1 MEPDVNDR
9 DFPYQE
15 LSAQDSRFTLYREGS
30 NEYAKVSYP
39 LYCGIYSEIET
50 PEFRFHFN
58 LNHEI
63 IRIIGKTESWPHP
76 QEWLK
81 RTAGNDWIYYSTGGY
96 TGVFETTGE
105 YYLPNLP
112 YPTNKFLG
120 GNPHQDPVIR
130 SYMQNWYP
138 MLVELNNKLD
148 GKEPEITAFLD
159 KILQQNPDVL
169 AEKSHQLAQI
179 CSNCTSV
186 LPPDTRHVDYNVIP
200 ISITRGCL
208 HKCRFCRVKNS
219 QPFSPRTREEI
230 STQLAELQSLYEQDL
245 VNYNSIFLGEHDGL
259 QGGEELILY
268 TIAEAQQQL
277 GLARSALHGCNTFL
291 FGSVKS
297 LLEAHTSLF
306 VKLESMA
313 GSTHI
318 NIGLESADQ
327 ATLDLLGKPIS
338 SSLVTAAFDRMQA
351 INAEFNSIEITANFV
366 IGKELDQAH
375 YDALFKL
382 VRDRLPRTRSKGC
395 VYLSPLEENDVS
407 RARLFDFYRYK
418 IMSRLPL
425 FLYMI
430 QRL

>member
-1 MEPDVNDR
+1 MNNR

-15 LSAQDSRFTLYREGS
+15 LSARNSRFTLYRGGS
-30 NEYAKVSYP
+30 NEYTKVSYP
-39 LYCGIYSEIET
+39 LHCGIYSEIET
-50 PEFRFHFN
+50 PAFKFHFN

-63 IRIIGKTESWPHP
+63 IRIIGKTASWPHP

-81 RTAGNDWIYYSTGGY
+81 RTAGNDWVYYSTGGY

-130 SYMQNWYP
+130 AYTQNWHP
-138 MLVELNNKLD
+138 MLVELNDKIS
-148 GKEPEITAFLD
+148 GESPKITAFID
-159 KILQQNPDVL
+159 KILEQNPAVL
-169 AEKSHQLAQI
+169 ADKAHQLAQI
-179 CSNCTSV
+179 CDGCTSV

-219 QPFSPRTREEI
+219 QPFSPRTREQI
-230 STQLAELQSLYEQDL
+230 SSQLAGLKRLFGRDL
-245 VNYNSIFLGEHDGL
+245 VNYNAIFLGEHDGL
-259 QGGEELILY
+259 QGGEELILS

-277 GLARSALHGCNTFL
+277 GLARSALRGCNTFL

-297 LLEAHTSLF
+297 LLEAPISLF
-306 VKLESMA
+306 TGLESMV
-313 GSTHI
+313 GSTYI

-327 ATLDLLGKPIS
+327 ATLDMLGKPIS
-338 SSLVTAAFDRMQA
+338 SSQVTAAFDRMQA
-351 INAEFNSIEITANFV
+351 INDEFNSIEITANFV
-366 IGKELDQAH
+366 IGRELDASH